1 MGTEAHTSAK
11 GRTLTFVSNDESAAG
26 VGVPPAGSG
35 RAVRFER
42 PHAGTLKASAIL
54 IVVVLVPGFIAS
66 AIGGITASVT
76 VGLCAGAAMS
86 FGTLVRPR
94 VAVVATLGL
103 GACAALG
110 ALVSGSAWLAGAA
123 VGLTI
128 LLTAPANAYSAGM
141 LTLAPILTMVFAVT
155 DRGWPW
161 WQAGVWGVIGGL
173 VGLAIAALMR
183 FGQRPPQPMPRA
195 LAWRHGLVLSV
206 AAGLAIVAAE
216 LLELPHGYWVAVTL
230 MVVLRPVPGE
240 RRSYV
245 RQRLAGT
252 LLGAAVS
259 LLVVWL
265 LPADLWIVAAFAF
278 LVILA
283 AYAMSGNYFMQTL
296 FLTPMLLI
304 FLSAGGEAEITVELT
319 LERVAFTVLG
329 VVLAAGL
336 AWAME
341 RWDER
346 SGLVEADSPPH

>member
-1 MGTEAHTSAK
+1 M
-11 GRTLTFVSNDESAAG
+11 
-26 VGVPPAGSG
+26 
-35 RAVRFER
+35 RFER
-42 PHAGTLKASAIL
+42 PDAGTLKASAIL
-54 IVVVLVPGFIAS
+54 IAVVLVPGFIAS
-66 AIGGITASVT
+66 AVGGTTASIT

-86 FGTLVRPR
+86 FGTLIRPG
-94 VAVVATLGL
+94 VAIAVTLAL

-110 ALVSGSAWLAGAA
+110 ALVYGSPWLAGAA

-141 LTLAPILTMVFAVT
+141 LTLTPILTMVFAVT

-161 WQAGVWGVIGGL
+161 WQAGIWGVIGGL

-195 LAWRHGLVLSV
+195 LAWRHALVLSV
-206 AAGLAIVAAE
+206 TAGLSIVAAE
-216 LLELPHGYWVAVTL
+216 LLDLPHGYWVAVTL
-230 MVVLRPVPGE
+230 IVVLRPVPAE
-240 RRSYV
+240 RRSYLS
-245 RQRLAGT
+245 QRLAGT
-252 LLGAAVS
+252 LLGAGVA

-265 LPADLWIVAAFAF
+265 LPADLRIVAAFAF
-278 LVILA
+278 LVVLA

-304 FLSAGGEAEITVELT
+304 FLSAGDEAETTVELT
-319 LERVAFTVLG
+319 LDRVAFTLLG
-329 VVLAAGL
+329 VALAAGL

-346 SGLVEADSPPH
+346 SGLIDAHTPAD